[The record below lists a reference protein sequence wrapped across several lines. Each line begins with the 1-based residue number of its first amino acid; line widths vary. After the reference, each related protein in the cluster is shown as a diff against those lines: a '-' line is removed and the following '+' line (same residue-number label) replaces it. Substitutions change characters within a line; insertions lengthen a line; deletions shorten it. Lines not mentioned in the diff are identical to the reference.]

1 MDPSKLTVPSGLEE
15 KKWGGGGKGKNKKE
29 DKTEG
34 YRSEAFYLSNN
45 CGSRFR
51 KGWQKEGL
59 C

>member
-15 KKWGGGGKGKNKKE
+15 KKKWRKKRKEQKKE

>member
-15 KKWGGGGKGKNKKE
+15 KKCVWGGENKKE